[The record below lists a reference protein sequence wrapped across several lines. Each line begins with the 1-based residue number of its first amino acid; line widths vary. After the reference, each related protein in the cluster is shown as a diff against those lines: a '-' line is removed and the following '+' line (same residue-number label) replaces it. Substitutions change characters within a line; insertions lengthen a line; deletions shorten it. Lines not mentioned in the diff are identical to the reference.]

1 MKMTTL
7 MARTLAPLR
16 LTILTLL
23 LIGMLLPSIAQ
34 RAAAELNDRGE
45 VTLPLAEYL
54 KLSQAARAAQR
65 VEEPELRLV
74 ELVSEHTRLRVD
86 GDAVAV
92 RSEYAIE
99 VRGIPERA
107 VVLPLTGFGH
117 QVRVERTDGTS
128 AATRDGVGA
137 AVHRQDSEILFTAEG
152 PGSYRVVV
160 EARDLLMDTW
170 MEIAEIQA
178 PVATLFL
185 DLPAGHRWACDHAV
199 VVSERAVA
207 GTTGEGARI
216 HVEMALEQ
224 GELYHLSVD
233 RRGAQVEED
242 VLAHSVG
249 VTFVEVDRGGV
260 RRHDVLATEV
270 LRGDLQGYRVTLPP
284 GLDLEAV
291 ATDEGE
297 AVPWIGDDGKLD
309 VRREQRL
316 VGHGYLAL
324 TSRRLP
330 AETED
335 GSRTRVDLTPIVA
348 EIPQRTRYLVLL
360 ASAAAEVVPQPQ
372 AQWSRVDQ
380 SDLPVPLHQDLQAL
394 RPASVW
400 RATDPA
406 AGGELLV
413 HRLPEVTTAEQVISE
428 RQSVSLLTLDGS
440 LVLRDRF
447 RVRGRAATLDV
458 ELPVG
463 VELWTV
469 NVDDEAVRPLHRGLG
484 RRDSRQQDGL
494 AAGQPQLYS
503 IPLGFRAGLAA
514 ADPGQDVWVEVVGV
528 RALAQGAPAP
538 TRGHSNLRLELAS
551 VMVPVLMHDWR
562 VLLPQGARYRYAG
575 GDLLPLTD
583 LTAPLRRGWGWSS
596 RRTKE
601 MPSRVIERGLGNV
614 RAVVKDEHGDTLPG
628 VTVTLM
634 LRGSELEQST
644 VTNENGQATV
654 LNLQPGQYRLVAQLE
669 GFVTVEHHLQVRSG
683 QLASTDVE
691 LPLSMLEESIVVSAE
706 PARYY
711 DNTFLVEEM
720 QVGQL
725 ARDED
730 FARAEFGQ
738 MSQGLAGGAK
748 PLPVTVPET
757 GKVLELGGVLPPARV
772 SVELEVRAE
781 R

>member
-1 MKMTTL
+1 MKMTT
-7 MARTLAPLR
+7 MVARTLMPIR

-23 LIGMLLPSIAQ
+23 LIGMLLPSTAE
-34 RAAAELNDRGE
+34 RAAAEMNDKGE

-54 KLSQAARAAQR
+54 KLSQAARTAQR
-65 VEEPELRLV
+65 VQEPELRLV

-86 GDAVAV
+86 GASVMV
-92 RSEYAIE
+92 RGEYVIE
-99 VRGIPERA
+99 VRGVPERA

-117 QVRVERTDGTS
+117 QVRVERTDG
-128 AATRDGVGA
+128 AAASTRGGVGA
-137 AVHRQDSEILFTAEG
+137 SVHRQDGEILFVADS

-160 EARDLLMDTW
+160 EGRDLLTGSW

-185 DLPAGHRWACDHAV
+185 DLPADHKWTCNRAV
-199 VVSERAVA
+199 VVSERTVA
-207 GTTGEGARI
+207 ETAGAAARI

-224 GELYHLSVD
+224 GERYNLSVD
-233 RRGAQVEED
+233 RRGAQVEEE

-249 VTFVEVDRGGV
+249 VTFVEVDRSGV

-297 AVPWIGDDGKLD
+297 VVPWIGDDGKLD

-316 VGHGYLAL
+316 AGHGYLAL
-324 TSRRLP
+324 TSRRLA
-330 AETED
+330 AETGD
-335 GSRTRVDLTPIVA
+335 GSTTRVDLTPVVA

-360 ASAAAEVVPQPQ
+360 ASAAADVVPQPQ
-372 AQWSRVDQ
+372 DQWLRVDQ
-380 SDLPVPLHQDLQAL
+380 SDLPVPLHQDMEAL

-400 RATDPA
+400 RAVDPA
-406 AGGELLV
+406 QGGELLV
-413 HRLPEVTTAEQVISE
+413 HRLPEVSTAEQVISE

-447 RVRGRAATLDV
+447 RVRGRAATLDI
-458 ELPVG
+458 ELPADVQ
-463 VELWTV
+463 LWTV
-469 NVDDEAVRPLHRGLG
+469 SVDDEAVRPLHRAL
-484 RRDSRQQDGL
+484 QQPG
-494 AAGQPQLYS
+494 AEAGQPQLYS

-514 ADPGQDVWVEVVGV
+514 ADLGQDVWVEVVAV
-528 RALAQGAPAP
+528 RTLAQGAPAS

-551 VMVPVLMHDWR
+551 VTVPVLMHDWR

-575 GDLLPLTD
+575 GELLPIAD
-583 LTAPLRRGWGWSS
+583 LTAPVDRGWSWSP

-601 MPSRVIERGLGNV
+601 VPTQVVERGLGNV
-614 RAVVKDEHGDTLPG
+614 RAVVKDGNGDTLPG
-628 VTVTLM
+628 VTVTLT
-634 LRGSELEQST
+634 LRGGELERSAL
-644 VTNENGQATV
+644 TNENGQATV

-669 GFVTVEHHLQVRSG
+669 GFTTVEHYLQVRSG
-683 QLASTDVE
+683 QLAETNVE
-691 LPLSMLEESIVVSAE
+691 LPLSALEESIVVSAE
-706 PARYY
+706 SARYY
-711 DNTFLVEEM
+711 DNTFLLDEIEI
-720 QVGQL
+720 GQA
-725 ARDED
+725 ARDAD
-730 FARAEFGQ
+730 LVQAEYGQ

-748 PLPVTVPET
+748 PLPVTVPES
-757 GKVLELGGVLPPARV
+757 GKILELGGVLPPARV